1 MSGLRIGTRGSPLAL
16 WQARAV
22 AAAVQAAGGPPCEL
36 VTIKTTGD
44 RLATAALADAG
55 GKRLFV
61 KEIEEALLAELVDV
75 AVHSAKDLPGDL
87 PDGLRIG
94 ATLPREDPRD
104 ALVLPAEHSRPSS
117 NDPDE
122 IIAALGLSP
131 SLGTGSVRR
140 IAQLSHRFPG
150 ARFLP
155 VRGNIGTRLRKLDA
169 GGYDLLVLAS
179 AGLVRLD
186 LSERISARLAFD
198 ACLPAPGQ
206 GIVAIESRT
215 CDDSTARILAG
226 VNDAQTL
233 TALEAERALIATFG
247 GNCRVPVGG
256 MAVLDGT
263 ELQLDAIVA
272 APDGSRILRW
282 TARGPATAAA
292 ALGQSAARAL
302 IANGADEILATLRE

>member
-1 MSGLRIGTRGSPLAL
+1 MSRLRIGTRGSPLAL

-44 RLATAALADAG
+44 RLATTALADVG
-55 GKRLFV
+55 GKQLFV
-61 KEIEEALLAELVDV
+61 KEIEEALLAELVDI
-75 AVHSAKDLPGDL
+75 AVHSAKDLPGEL
-87 PDGLRIG
+87 PEGLRIG

-104 ALVLPAEHSRPSS
+104 ALVLPVEHSSPSS

-122 IIAALGLSP
+122 IIAALGFSP
-131 SLGTGSVRR
+131 SLGTGSIRR

-150 ARFLP
+150 TRFLS

-179 AGLVRLD
+179 AALVRLD

-215 CDDSTARILAG
+215 CDDSTAEVLAS

-233 TALEAERALIATFG
+233 ATLEAERALIATFG

-263 ELQLDAIVA
+263 ELKLDAVVA

-282 TARGPATAAA
+282 TARGPAAAA
-292 ALGQSAARAL
+292 TALGQSAARAL
-302 IANGADEILATLRE
+302 IANGADEILAALRE